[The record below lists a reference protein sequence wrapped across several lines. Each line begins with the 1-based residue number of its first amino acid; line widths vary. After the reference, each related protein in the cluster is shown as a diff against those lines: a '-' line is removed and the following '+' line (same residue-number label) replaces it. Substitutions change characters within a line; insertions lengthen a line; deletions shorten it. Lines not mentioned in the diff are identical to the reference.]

1 MTGQWKIAALGALG
15 GAAIAV
21 VVVFGAALVGAF
33 PRAPATF
40 DGQQIR
46 AYMLAHPD
54 ILVEMSNALQDS
66 QAMAEDRAQQEA
78 LRGVGLNAFF
88 DPKVS
93 FVTGPAN
100 AKATVVELFDY
111 NCVHCRNTFPALKKY
126 YEAHKNDTRFAFVDF
141 PIFGKMSDTAALA
154 AIAARRQ
161 PGKYIA
167 FSFGMM
173 SQKTAITQELM
184 MAVAASAGL
193 DIARLTADM
202 ELPEVKATL
211 AKAQELGRKLKVTGT
226 PTFIYNGRVRA
237 GEVSYEQLQDIMAG
251 KAI

>member
-21 VVVFGAALVGAF
+21 TIVFASALLGAL
-33 PRAPATF
+33 PQRPAPL
-40 DGQQIR
+40 DGRQLR
-46 AYMLAHPD
+46 AYLLAHPD
-54 ILVEMSNALQDS
+54 ILVDMSNRLQDL
-66 QAMAEDRAQQEA
+66 QAEDEDHAQQDS
-78 LRGVGLNAFF
+78 LRGIGLAAFF
-88 DPKVS
+88 DPKLAY
-93 FVTGPAN
+93 VTGPAD
-100 AKATVVELFDY
+100 AKATIVELFDY

-161 PGKYIA
+161 PGKYLA

-173 SQKTAITQELM
+173 SEKSAITPDLM
-184 MAVAASAGL
+184 MTVAKNAGL
-193 DIARLTADM
+193 DIAKLTSDM

-211 AKAQELGRKLKVTGT
+211 ALAQSLGRRLKVTGT

-237 GEVSYEQLQDIMAG
+237 GEVTYEMLQDIMAG
-251 KAI
+251 KPV